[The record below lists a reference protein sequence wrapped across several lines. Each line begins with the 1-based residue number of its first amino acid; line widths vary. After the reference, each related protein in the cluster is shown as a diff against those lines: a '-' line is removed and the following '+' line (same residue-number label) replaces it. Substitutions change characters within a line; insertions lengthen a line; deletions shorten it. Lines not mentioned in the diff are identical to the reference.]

1 MQAMSRVLV
10 VEDQL
15 ELQRELVQALARAGL
30 AADACASTAHAG
42 ACLEAVSYGALILD
56 RGLPDGDGLVWLK
69 RQRERRPGTRALP
82 PCLIL
87 TARDALR
94 DRIDGLDGGADDYLT
109 KPFELEELLARVR
122 ALLRRPAAVASSQRQ
137 WAGVSIQ
144 PELAQMSSAQG
155 SVTLSASE
163 LQVMLSLVCA
173 QGMVVRRKTL
183 EDAAWGLSE
192 AVTPNA
198 LDVVLHRLRRKLHS
212 LGSPLQIGNTK
223 GVGYALQSEPLA

>member
-1 MQAMSRVLV
+1 MPRVLV
-10 VEDQL
+10 VEDQP
-15 ELQRELVQALARAGL
+15 EFRVELVAALARAGI
-30 AADACASTAHAG
+30 AADACMSAAQAS
-42 ACLEAVSYGALILD
+42 ACVEAVDYGALVLD
-56 RGLPDGDGLVWLK
+56 RGLPDGDGLQWLR
-69 RQRERRPGTRALP
+69 RQRERHRGGNALALP

-122 ALLRRPAAVASSQRQ
+122 ALLRRPSVPLRGR
-137 WAGVSIQ
+137 WEWRGLEVR
-144 PELAQMSSAQG
+144 PELNQMVTAQG
-155 SVTLSASE
+155 SVTLSPSE
-163 LQVMLSLVCA
+163 LQVMLSLVSA
-173 QGMVVRRKTL
+173 QGEVVRRKRL

-212 LGSPLQIGNTK
+212 VGSPLLIGNTK
-223 GVGYALQSEPLA
+223 GVGYALQSEPPA